1 MPLPGRSPLPPVP
14 PVRPPTGARRRP
26 TTSPATP
33 RVDKSLPLRL
43 LETSPT
49 YLHPL
54 LDSPRPLRL
63 LVASP
68 LRSPSTSERHRRCIF
83 VISAATVPST
93 RPGRA
98 PRHRRGLPRLLKPL
112 EGAEELCI
120 ADHVVVFL
128 GLPAIPFF
136 PDEHRRLLLLLNYHG
151 PFLRRAVSPYSP
163 SLAPLDSCAPV
174 ATASAMAELSS
185 AA

>member
-1 MPLPGRSPLPPVP
+1 MRAA
-14 PVRPPTGARRRP
+14 TGARRRP

-68 LRSPSTSERHRRCIF
+68 LRSPSTSGRHHRRIF
-83 VISAATVPST
+83 VISAVTVPST

-98 PRHRRGLPRLLKPL
+98 LQHRRGLLRPLEPL
-112 EGAEELCI
+112 EGADELCV
-120 ADHVVVFL
+120 AEHFDVFL
-128 GLPAIPFF
+128 GPPAIPFH
-136 PDEHRRLLLLLNYHG
+136 PDELC
-151 PFLRRAVSPYSP
+151 YS
-163 SLAPLDSCAPV
+163 
-174 ATASAMAELSS
+174 
-185 AA
+185 